1 VAKAKFRLKLARQ
14 RGEQTAKEFGFDSFP
29 IDPFDI
35 AERSD
40 ILVEAKDPEMDGV
53 SGCIII
59 NNDGVG
65 IIYSTQV
72 RSQGFRRFTVA
83 HELGHYFLE
92 GHPEEIEASGGFHAS
107 RAGFIQGNSSIE
119 LEADHFA
126 SGLLMPTKLVRD
138 VLTSEDVGMPGITA
152 LSLDAET
159 SLTSAAIRA
168 AECAPYP
175 MAVIVS
181 QGENVCYGFLSESF
195 KTLGGRKFLRKGDPL
210 PASATR
216 EFNADGANV
225 RSGKSSCSPTDL
237 SCWFQGPSSV
247 SLDEEIVG
255 LGSYGLTLTVLS
267 SDTLPED
274 PYEEDDEDEKLR
286 EQWSLKYAYGR

>member
-1 VAKAKFRLKLARQ
+1 MAKAKFRLKLARQ
-14 RGEQTAKEFGFDSFP
+14 RGEQTSNEFGFDRFP

-35 AERSD
+35 AQRSD
-40 ILVEAKDPEMDGV
+40 ILVEAKDPQMDGV

-59 NNDGVG
+59 NDDGVG
-65 IIYSTQV
+65 IIYSTRV

-83 HELGHYFLE
+83 HELGHYFLD
-92 GHPEEIEASGGFHAS
+92 GHPAEIEASGGFHAS
-107 RAGFIQGNSSIE
+107 RAGFTQGNSSIE

-138 VLTSEDVGMPGITA
+138 VLSGENVGMPGITA
-152 LSLDAET
+152 LSLDADT

-168 AECAPYP
+168 SECAPYP

-195 KTLGGRKFLRKGDPL
+195 KTLGGRRFLRKGDAL

-216 EFNADGANV
+216 EFNSDGSNV
-225 RSGKSSCSPTDL
+225 RSGKSLCASTDL
-237 SCWFQGPSSV
+237 SCWFQGSPSIT
-247 SLDEEIVG
+247 LDEEIVG
-255 LGSYGLTLTVLS
+255 LGGYDLTLTILS
-267 SDTLPED
+267 SEALPED
-274 PYEEDDEDEKLR
+274 PYEEEDEDEKLR
-286 EQWSLKYAYGR
+286 EQWTPKFAHGR

>member
-1 VAKAKFRLKLARQ
+1 MTKAKFRLKLARQ
-14 RGEQTAKEFGFDSFP
+14 RGEQTAREFGFDSFP
-29 IDPFDI
+29 VDPFDI
-35 AERSD
+35 AEQSD
-40 ILVEAKDPEMDGV
+40 ILVEAKDPQIEGV

-59 NNDGVG
+59 NDDGVG
-65 IIYSTQV
+65 IIYSTRV
-72 RSQGFRRFTVA
+72 RSLGFRRFTVA

-92 GHPEEIEASGGFHAS
+92 GHPAEIEASGGFHAS
-107 RAGFIQGNSSIE
+107 RAGFTQGTSSIE

-126 SGLLMPTKLVRD
+126 SGLLMPTRLVKE
-138 VLTSEDVGMPGITA
+138 VLSSEGVGMPGITA

-175 MAVIVS
+175 VAVIVS

-195 KTLGGRKFLRKGDPL
+195 KALGVRKFLRKGDQL
-210 PASATR
+210 PVSATR
-216 EFNADGANV
+216 EFNTDETNIL
-225 RSGKSSCSPTDL
+225 SGKSTCAVSDL

-267 SDTLPED
+267 SEALPDD
-274 PYEEDDEDEKLR
+274 PYEEDDEDERLR
-286 EQWSLKYAYGR
+286 EQWTPKFAYGR

>member
-1 VAKAKFRLKLARQ
+1 MVKAKFRLKLARQ
-14 RGEQTAKEFGFDSFP
+14 RGEQTAKEFGFDHFP

-40 ILVEAKDPEMDGV
+40 IVVEAKDPQMDGV
-53 SGCIII
+53 SGCIVF
-59 NNDGVG
+59 NDDGAG
-65 IIYSTQV
+65 IIYSTRV

-83 HELGHYFLE
+83 HELGHYFLD
-92 GHPEEIEASGGFHAS
+92 GHPDEILGAGGFHAS
-107 RAGFIQGNSSIE
+107 RAGFTQGASSIE

-138 VLTSEDVGMPGITA
+138 VLSGENIGMPGITA
-152 LSLDAET
+152 LSSDANT

-168 AECAPYP
+168 AECVSYP

-181 QGENVCYGFLSESF
+181 QGESVCYGFLSESF

-216 EFNADGANV
+216 DFNADGANV
-225 RSGKSSCSPTDL
+225 RSGKSTCTTTDL

-267 SDTLPED
+267 SEALPED

-286 EQWSLKYAYGR
+286 EQWTPKFAYGR